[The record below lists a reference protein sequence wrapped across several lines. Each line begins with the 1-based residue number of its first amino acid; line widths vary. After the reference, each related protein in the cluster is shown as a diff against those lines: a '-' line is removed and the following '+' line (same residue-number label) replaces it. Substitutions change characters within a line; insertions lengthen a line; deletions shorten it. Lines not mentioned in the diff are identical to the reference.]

1 VGDVDGKAATASQ
14 GLDHGGR
21 LIGRDLPGRPAFDA
35 MEMAVDRGGQDVE
48 LLAAVGAVAVAEQ
61 SQLFED
67 IERAVDGRRD
77 RRRIDLPATF
87 DELGPRDV
95 AVRPRQHLDEGPPL
109 RGPTQAARPEM
120 LANVRPVHRASRGV

>member
-1 VGDVDGKAATASQ
+1 MEVAVDGVRE
-14 GLDHGGR
+14 H
-21 LIGRDLPGRPAFDA
+21 
-35 MEMAVDRGGQDVE
+35 VE
-48 LLAAVGAVAVAEQ
+48 LLAAVGAVAVAQ
-61 SQLFED
+61 HAQIFED